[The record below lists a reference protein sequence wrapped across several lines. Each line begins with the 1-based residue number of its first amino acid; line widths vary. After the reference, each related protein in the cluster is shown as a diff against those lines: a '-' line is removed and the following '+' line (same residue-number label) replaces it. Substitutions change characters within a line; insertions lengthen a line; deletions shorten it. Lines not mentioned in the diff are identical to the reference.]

1 MSARQIEKK
10 QPVWR
15 LYFVFIVILALL
27 SIVIWKVLD
36 LQVINNETLQIQGD
50 ARTVRNDEI
59 AAHRG
64 NILDRNAQP
73 LAISTPV
80 QSLILNP
87 KEVLQHPEQWEQL
100 AAALQAID
108 VNPEILSNRI
118 RENASREFMFV
129 KRRIPPTEADR
140 VLSHGFNGVWAEE
153 EYKRFYPLGEV
164 AVHVV
169 GMANSDEV
177 GQEGVELAYDNWL
190 EGRSGSKQVLKDRN
204 GNIVSELRIN
214 EVAEP
219 GNDLVLSIDSEI
231 QFLAYKALKE
241 EVTRRYASAGTAV
254 VLNVETGEV
263 LAMVSQPSFNPN
275 NRASLSQQL
284 DGLKNRAI
292 AESLE
297 PGSTVKTFTVTA
309 ALETGLFDTQS
320 IIDTNPGYIR
330 IDRSTIRDPVN
341 YGEST
346 LERIL
351 SKSSQVG
358 ASRIALEMG
367 QEPMLDILKRVGFG
381 QSLGTGFPGESAGM
395 LADRNRWSKSEI
407 ATLAYGY
414 GFQVSPLQLAQAY
427 MVYANGGLF
436 KPVSLLKINDTDEVP
451 ATRVISAEHAAAVT
465 SMLESVVR
473 PGGGGTGTRAYIPTH
488 RVAGK
493 TGTAWYYD
501 VQRGAY
507 DDENYI
513 SLFAGFAPVSN
524 PKIVTVVT
532 IHEPQGEEYG
542 GGQVAA
548 PVFANITAGALRI
561 LNVPPDI
568 VPEEF
573 RSLSLDNTNSA
584 GLRSPIAG
592 INGGGQ

>member
-1 MSARQIEKK
+1 MSARQVEQK
-10 QPVWR
+10 QTIWR
-15 LYFVFIVILALL
+15 LYFVFLVILSLL
-27 SIVIWKVLD
+27 CIIAWKVLD

-64 NILDRNAQP
+64 NILDRNGQP

-80 QSLILNP
+80 QSLVLNP
-87 KEVLQHPEQWEQL
+87 REILRHPEQWNQL
-100 AAALQAID
+100 AESLLSID

-118 RENASREFMFV
+118 QENAGREFMFI
-129 KRRIPPTEADR
+129 KRRIPPVDADQ
-140 VLSHGFNGVWAEE
+140 VLRYGFNGVWAEE

-177 GQEGVELAYDNWL
+177 GQEGIELAYDAWL
-190 EGRSGSKQVLKDRN
+190 EGTPGSRQVLKDRN
-204 GNIVSELRIN
+204 GGIISELRIN

-219 GNDLVLSIDSEI
+219 GNDLVLSIDSQI

-241 EVTRRYASAGTAV
+241 EVTRRYARAGTAV

-275 NRASLSQQL
+275 NRANLSQQL
-284 DGLKNRAI
+284 DSLKNRAI

-309 ALETGLFDTQS
+309 ALESGLFDTDS
-320 IIDTNPGYIR
+320 IIDTSPGYIR
-330 IDRSTIRDPVN
+330 IDSSTIRDPIN

-358 ASRIALEMG
+358 ISRIALEMG

-381 QSLGTGFPGESAGM
+381 QSLGTGFPGESAG
-395 LADRNRWSKSEI
+395 LLVDHSHWSNSEI
-407 ATLAYGY
+407 ATLGYGY

-427 MVYANGGLF
+427 MVYANGGIY
-436 KPVSLLKINDTDEVP
+436 KPVSLLKVEEPDEILE
-451 ATRVISAEHAAAVT
+451 TRVISEDLAASVT
-465 SMLESVVR
+465 RMLESVVR
-473 PGGGGTGTRAYIPTH
+473 PGGGGTGTRAYIPSH

-513 SLFAGFAPVSN
+513 SLFAGFAPVSD

-568 VPEEF
+568 IPEE
-573 RSLSLDNTNSA
+573 SETLSLVGLNNVVSRSSLAINS
-584 GLRSPIAG
+584 GRVK
-592 INGGGQ
+592 

>member
-10 QPVWR
+10 QFNWR
-15 LYFVFIVILALL
+15 LYFVFMVMLSLL
-27 SIVIWKVLD
+27 SVIAWKVID
-36 LQVINNETLQIQGD
+36 LQVLNNEILQVQGD

-64 NILDRNAQP
+64 NILDRNGQP

-80 QSLILNP
+80 QSLVLNP
-87 KEVLQHPEQWEQL
+87 KEIIQHPEQWGQL
-100 AAALQAID
+100 AQALLTID
-108 VNPEILSNRI
+108 VNPDVLRNRI
-118 RENASREFMFV
+118 QENSSREFMFI
-129 KRRIPPTEADR
+129 KRRIPPAEAER
-140 VLSHGFNGVWAEE
+140 VLRHGFNGIWAEE

-177 GQEGVELAYDNWL
+177 GQEGIELAYDDWL
-190 EGRSGSKQVLKDRN
+190 EGTPGSKQVLKDRN
-204 GNIVSELRIN
+204 GAIISEVRIN
-214 EVAEP
+214 QVAEP
-219 GNDLVLSIDSEI
+219 GNDLFLSIDSEI

-241 EVTRRYASAGTAV
+241 EVTRRYAQAGTAV
-254 VLNVETGEV
+254 VLNVETGEI

-275 NRASLSQQL
+275 NRSNLSLQL

-309 ALETGLFDTQS
+309 ALESGLFS
-320 IIDTNPGYIR
+320 SENIIDTNPGYIR

-346 LERIL
+346 LQRIL

-358 ASRIALEMG
+358 ASKLALAMG
-367 QEPMLDILKRVGFG
+367 QVPMLDILKRVGFG
-381 QSLGTGFPGESAGM
+381 QSLGTGFPGESPG
-395 LADRNRWSKSEI
+395 LLVDHSRWSDSEI

-427 MVYANGGLF
+427 MIYANGGIY
-436 KPVSLLKINDTDEVP
+436 KPVSLLKVDETDEVP
-451 ATRVISAEHAAAVT
+451 DVRVISAEIAASVT
-465 SMLESVVR
+465 QMLEAVVT

-568 VPEEF
+568 IPKESEE
-573 RSLSLDNTNSA
+573 LSLKNSV
-584 GLRSPIAG
+584 LRPSLAG
-592 INGGGQ
+592 ISGGDQ

>member
-1 MSARQIEKK
+1 MSARQVEK
-10 QPVWR
+10 QQANWR
-15 LYFVFIVILALL
+15 LYFVFMVILSLL
-27 SIVIWKVLD
+27 TVIAWKVMD
-36 LQVINNETLQIQGD
+36 LQVLNNETLQVQGD
-50 ARTVRNDEI
+50 ARTVRNDVI

-64 NILDRNAQP
+64 NILDRNGQP

-80 QSLILNP
+80 QSLVLNP
-87 KEVLQHPEQWEQL
+87 KEIIQYPEQWESL
-100 AAALQAID
+100 AQALLTID
-108 VNPEILSNRI
+108 INPEVLRNRI
-118 RENASREFMFV
+118 QENASREFMFV
-129 KRRIPPTEADR
+129 KRRIPPIEAEQ
-140 VLSHGFNGVWAEE
+140 VLRHGFDGVWAEE

-177 GQEGVELAYDNWL
+177 GQEGIELAYDDWL
-190 EGRSGSKQVLKDRN
+190 EGTPGSKQVLKDRN
-204 GNIVSELRIN
+204 GAIISEVRTN
-214 EVAEP
+214 QVAEP
-219 GNDLVLSIDSEI
+219 GNDLFLSIDSEI

-241 EVTRRYASAGTAV
+241 EVTRRYANAGTAV
-254 VLNVETGEV
+254 VLDVETGEI

-275 NRASLSQQL
+275 NRLNLSQQL

-297 PGSTVKTFTVTA
+297 PGSTVKTFTITA
-309 ALETGLFDTQS
+309 ALETGLFNSES

-346 LERIL
+346 LQRIL

-358 ASRIALEMG
+358 ASKIALEMG
-367 QEPMLDILKRVGFG
+367 QDPMLDILKRVGFG
-381 QSLGTGFPGESAGM
+381 QSVGTGFPGEAAG
-395 LADRNRWSKSEI
+395 LLVDHSRWSDSEI

-427 MVYANGGLF
+427 MVYANGGIY
-436 KPVSLLKINDTDEVP
+436 KPVSLLKVDENEDVP
-451 ATRVISAEHAAAVT
+451 GVRVISADIAASVT
-465 SMLESVVR
+465 RMLEAVVT
-473 PGGGGTGTRAYIPTH
+473 PGEGGTGTRAYIPTH
-488 RVAGK
+488 TVAGK

-568 VPEEF
+568 IPEE
-573 RSLSLDNTNSA
+573 SEVLSLKNSESRPS
-584 GLRSPIAG
+584 LAG
-592 INGGGQ
+592 IGGGTR

>member
-1 MSARQIEKK
+1 MSARQLEKK
-10 QPVWR
+10 LSTWR
-15 LYFVFIVILALL
+15 LYVVFIVILSLL
-27 SIVIWKVLD
+27 SIISWKVLD
-36 LQVINNETLQIQGD
+36 LQVLNNETLQIQGD
-50 ARTVRNDEI
+50 ARTIRNDEI

-64 NILDRNAQP
+64 NILDRNGQP

-80 QSLILNP
+80 QSLVLNP
-87 KEVLQHPEQWEQL
+87 REVLQHPEQWDQFAE
-100 AAALQAID
+100 ALLSID

-118 RENASREFMFV
+118 QENASREFMFV
-129 KRRIPPTEADR
+129 KRRIPPAEADLLLR
-140 VLSHGFNGVWAEE
+140 HDFSGVWAEE
-153 EYKRFYPLGEV
+153 EYKRYYPLGEA

-177 GQEGVELAYDNWL
+177 GQEGIELAYDDWL
-190 EGRSGSKQVLKDRN
+190 EGTPGSKQVLKDRN
-204 GNIVSELRIN
+204 GAIISEVRIN

-219 GNDLVLSIDSEI
+219 GNDLILSIDSQI

-241 EVTRRYASAGTAV
+241 EVTRRYANAGTAV
-254 VLNVETGEV
+254 VLNVETGEI

-275 NRASLSQQL
+275 NRANLSQQL

-309 ALETGLFDTQS
+309 ALETGLFDTES
-320 IIDTNPGYIR
+320 IIDTSPGYIR
-330 IDRSTIRDPVN
+330 IDLSTIRDPVN

-381 QSLGTGFPGESAGM
+381 QSPGTGFPGESAG
-395 LADRNRWSKSEI
+395 LLVDHNRWSDSEI

-427 MVYANGGLF
+427 MVYASGGIY
-436 KPVSLLKINDTDEVP
+436 KPVSLLKIEESDEVLGV
-451 ATRVISAEHAAAVT
+451 RVISEELTAAVT
-465 SMLESVVR
+465 QMLETVVR
-473 PGGGGTGTRAYIPTH
+473 PGDGGTGTRAYIPSH

-493 TGTAWYYD
+493 TGTAWFYD
-501 VQRGAY
+501 VQGGGY

-513 SLFAGFAPVSN
+513 SLFAGFAPVSD

-548 PVFANITAGALRI
+548 PVFAKITAGALRI

-568 VPEEF
+568 IPDA
-573 RSLSLDNTNSA
+573 SKYLSLDALNSVGA
-584 GLRSPIAG
+584 GSSIARNSG
-592 INGGGQ
+592 VGQ

>member
-1 MSARQIEKK
+1 MSARQIEK
-10 QPVWR
+10 QHSSWR
-15 LYFVFIVILALL
+15 LYFVFMVILSLL
-27 SIVIWKVLD
+27 SIIAWKVMD
-36 LQVINNETLQIQGD
+36 LQVLNNEVLQLQGD
-50 ARTVRNDEI
+50 ARTVRNDVI

-64 NILDRNAQP
+64 NILDRNGEP

-80 QSLILNP
+80 QSLVLNP
-87 KEVLQHPEQWEQL
+87 KEIIRHPDQWEQL
-100 AAALQAID
+100 SEILRSID
-108 VNPEILSNRI
+108 VNTDVLGNRI
-118 RENASREFMFV
+118 QENANREFMFI
-129 KRRIPPTEADR
+129 KRRIPPAEAEL
-140 VLSHGFNGVWAEE
+140 VLSHGFEGVWAEE

-177 GQEGVELAYDNWL
+177 GQEGVELAYDDWL
-190 EGRSGSKQVLKDRN
+190 EGTPGSKQVLKDRN
-204 GNIVSELRIN
+204 GSIISELRIN
-214 EVAEP
+214 RVAEP
-219 GNDLVLSIDSEI
+219 GNDLVLSIDSQI

-254 VLNVETGEV
+254 VLDVETGEI

-275 NRASLSQQL
+275 NRINLSQQL

-309 ALETGLFDTQS
+309 ALETGLFDTES
-320 IIDTNPGYIR
+320 IIDTGPGYIR
-330 IDRSTIRDPVN
+330 IDRATIRDPVN
-341 YGEST
+341 YGESN

-351 SKSSQVG
+351 AKSSQVG
-358 ASRIALEMG
+358 ASRLALEMG
-367 QEPMLDILKRVGFG
+367 QEPMLDVLKRVGFG
-381 QSLGTGFPGESAGM
+381 QSVGTGFPGESAGM
-395 LADRNRWSKSEI
+395 LVDHARWSNSEI

-427 MVYANGGLF
+427 MVYANDGMF
-436 KPVSLLKINDTDEVP
+436 KPVTLLKVNPEDEIP
-451 ATRVISAEHAAAVT
+451 ATRVISAELARSVT
-465 SMLESVVR
+465 SMLEAVVR
-473 PGGGGTGTRAYIPTH
+473 PGGGGTGTRAYIPSH

-501 VQRGAY
+501 VERGAY

-513 SLFAGFAPVSN
+513 SLFAGFAPVTN

-561 LNVPPDI
+561 LNVAPDI
-568 VPEEF
+568 IPEAGNNLGSATARTELNSSLVSSNR
-573 RSLSLDNTNSA
+573 RS
-584 GLRSPIAG
+584 
-592 INGGGQ
+592 Q

>member
-1 MSARQIEKK
+1 MSARQVEKK
-10 QPVWR
+10 QTIWR
-15 LYFVFIVILALL
+15 LYFVFIVILSLL
-27 SIVIWKVLD
+27 SVIAWKVMD
-36 LQVINNETLQIQGD
+36 LQVLNNETLQLQGD

-64 NILDRNAQP
+64 NILDRNGQP

-80 QSLILNP
+80 QSLVLNP
-87 KEVLQHPEQWEQL
+87 KEIVQHPEQWEQL
-100 AAALQAID
+100 AQALRTID
-108 VNPEILSNRI
+108 VNPEVLRNRI
-118 RENASREFMFV
+118 QENSTREFMFV
-129 KRRIPPTEADR
+129 KRRIPPTEAEQ
-140 VLSHGFNGVWAEE
+140 VLRFGFDGIWAEE

-177 GQEGVELAYDNWL
+177 GQEGIELAYDDWL
-190 EGRSGSKQVLKDRN
+190 EGTPGSKQVLKDRN
-204 GNIVSELRIN
+204 GAIISEVRIN
-214 EVAEP
+214 QVAEP
-219 GNDLVLSIDSEI
+219 GNDLVLSIDSQI

-241 EVTRRYASAGTAV
+241 EVTRRYANAGTAV
-254 VLNVETGEV
+254 VLNVETGEI
-263 LAMVSQPSFNPN
+263 LAMVSQPSYNPN
-275 NRASLSQQL
+275 NRSNLGQQL

-309 ALETGLFDTQS
+309 ALESGLFDSES

-346 LERIL
+346 LQRIL

-367 QEPMLDILKRVGFG
+367 QDPMLDILKRVGFG
-381 QSLGTGFPGESAGM
+381 QSLGTGFPGEAAGI
-395 LADRNRWSKSEI
+395 LVDHSRWSDSEI

-427 MVYANGGLF
+427 MVYANGGIY
-436 KPVSLLKINDTDEVP
+436 KPVSLLKVDESDEILEE
-451 ATRVISAEHAAAVT
+451 RVISADVAASVT
-465 SMLESVVR
+465 EMLEAVVT

-513 SLFAGFAPVSN
+513 SLFAGFAPVSD

-568 VPEEF
+568 IPEE
-573 RSLSLDNTNSA
+573 SEVLSLNNASA
-584 GLRSPIAG
+584 RPSLAG
-592 INGGGQ
+592 ISGEDR

>member
-1 MSARQIEKK
+1 MSARQAAKK
-10 QPVWR
+10 HTSWR
-15 LYFVFIVILALL
+15 LYFVFMVILSLL
-27 SIVIWKVLD
+27 STIAWKVLD
-36 LQVINNETLQIQGD
+36 LQVINNETLQFQGD
-50 ARTVRNDEI
+50 ARTVRNDVI

-64 NILDRNAQP
+64 NILDRNGQP

-80 QSLILNP
+80 QSLVLNP
-87 KEVLQHPEQWEQL
+87 REILQYPEQWDRFAE
-100 AAALQAID
+100 ALLSININPD
-108 VNPEILSNRI
+108 VLRNRI
-118 RENASREFMFV
+118 QENAGREFMFI
-129 KRRIPPTEADR
+129 KRRIPPVEANQ
-140 VLSHGFNGVWAEE
+140 VLRHSFNGVWAEE

-169 GMANSDEV
+169 GLANSDEV
-177 GQEGVELAYDNWL
+177 GQEGVELAYDDWL
-190 EGRSGSKQVLKDRN
+190 EGTPGSKQVLKDRN
-204 GNIVSELRIN
+204 GSIISELRIN
-214 EVAEP
+214 QVAEP

-241 EVTRRYASAGTAV
+241 EVTRRYANAGTAV
-254 VLNVETGEV
+254 VLNVETGEI
-263 LAMVSQPSFNPN
+263 LAMVSQPSYNPN
-275 NRASLSQQL
+275 NRANLSQQL

-292 AESLE
+292 AEALE

-309 ALETGLFDTQS
+309 ALESGLFDTES
-320 IIDTNPGYIR
+320 IIDTSPGYIR
-330 IDRSTIRDPVN
+330 IDRSVIRDPVN

-358 ASRIALEMG
+358 ASRIALAMG
-367 QEPMLDILKRVGFG
+367 QEPMLDVLRREGFG
-381 QSLGTGFPGESAGM
+381 QSLGTGFPGESAG
-395 LADRNRWSKSEI
+395 LLVNHNRWSDSEI

-427 MVYANGGLF
+427 MVYANGGIY
-436 KPVSLLKINDTDEVP
+436 KPVSLLKIEDADNVP
-451 ATRVISAEHAAAVT
+451 GIRVISEDIVASVT
-465 SMLESVVR
+465 QMLESVVR
-473 PGGGGTGTRAYIPTH
+473 PGGGGTGTRAYIPSH

-501 VQRGAY
+501 VQRGGY

-532 IHEPQGEEYG
+532 IHEPQGKEYG

-568 VPEEF
+568 ISNASE
-573 RSLSLDNTNSA
+573 SLSLEGLNSA
-584 GLRSPIAG
+584 ASRPSLAGLS
-592 INGGGQ
+592 GGRQ

>member
-1 MSARQIEKK
+1 M
-10 QPVWR
+10 
-15 LYFVFIVILALL
+15 FI
-27 SIVIWKVLD
+27 
-36 LQVINNETLQIQGD
+36 
-50 ARTVRNDEI
+50 
-59 AAHRG
+59 
-64 NILDRNAQP
+64 
-73 LAISTPV
+73 
-80 QSLILNP
+80 
-87 KEVLQHPEQWEQL
+87 
-100 AAALQAID
+100 
-108 VNPEILSNRI
+108 
-118 RENASREFMFV
+118 
-129 KRRIPPTEADR
+129 KRRIPPVEADQ
-140 VLSHGFNGVWAEE
+140 VLRYGFNGVWAEE

-177 GQEGVELAYDNWL
+177 GQEGIELAYDDWL
-190 EGRSGSKQVLKDRN
+190 EGTPGSRQVLKDRN
-204 GNIVSELRIN
+204 GGIISELRIN

-219 GNDLVLSIDSEI
+219 GNDLVLSIDSQI

-275 NRASLSQQL
+275 NRANLSQQL

-292 AESLE
+292 AEALE

-309 ALETGLFDTQS
+309 ALETGLFDTDS
-320 IIDTNPGYIR
+320 IIDTSPGYIR
-330 IDRSTIRDPVN
+330 IDSSTIRDPVN

-358 ASRIALEMG
+358 VSRIALEMG
-367 QEPMLDILKRVGFG
+367 QEAMLDILKRVGFG
-381 QSLGTGFPGESAGM
+381 QSLGTGFPGESAG
-395 LADRNRWSKSEI
+395 LLVDHSRWSNSEI
-407 ATLAYGY
+407 ATLGYGY

-427 MVYANGGLF
+427 MVYANGGIY
-436 KPVSLLKINDTDEVP
+436 KPVSLLKVEEADEILE
-451 ATRVISAEHAAAVT
+451 TRVIREDLVASVT
-465 SMLESVVR
+465 RMLESVVR
-473 PGGGGTGTRAYIPTH
+473 PGGGGTGTRAYIPSH

-513 SLFAGFAPVSN
+513 SLFAGFAPVSD

-532 IHEPQGEEYG
+532 INEPQGEEYG

-548 PVFANITAGALRI
+548 PVFAIITAGALRI

-568 VPEEF
+568 IPEE
-573 RSLSLDNTNSA
+573 SETLSLDGLNSA
-584 GLRSPIAG
+584 VSRPSLA
-592 INGGGQ
+592 INSGRVQ

>member
-1 MSARQIEKK
+1 MSARQVEKK
-10 QPVWR
+10 QAIWR
-15 LYFVFIVILALL
+15 LYFVFMVILSLL
-27 SIVIWKVLD
+27 SIIAWKVLD
-36 LQVINNETLQIQGD
+36 LQIINNETLQIQGD

-64 NILDRNAQP
+64 NILDRNGQP

-80 QSLILNP
+80 QSLVLNP
-87 KEVLQHPEQWEQL
+87 KEILQYPEQWDQL
-100 AAALQAID
+100 AAAMLTID
-108 VNPEILSNRI
+108 VNPEVLHNRI
-118 RENASREFMFV
+118 QENTSREFMFV
-129 KRRIPPTEADR
+129 KRRIPPLEADQ
-140 VLSHGFNGVWAEE
+140 VLQYGFNGVWAEE
-153 EYKRFYPLGEV
+153 EYKRYYPLGEV

-177 GQEGVELAYDNWL
+177 GQEGIELAYDDWL
-190 EGRSGSKQVLKDRN
+190 EGTPGSKQVLKDRN
-204 GNIVSELRIN
+204 GAIISEVRIN

-219 GNDLVLSIDSEI
+219 GNDLVLSIDSQI

-241 EVTRRYASAGTAV
+241 EVTRRYANAGTAV
-254 VLNVETGEV
+254 VLNVETGEI

-275 NRASLSQQL
+275 NRANLSQQL

-309 ALETGLFDTQS
+309 ALETGLFDTES
-320 IIDTNPGYIR
+320 IIDTGPGYIR

-346 LERIL
+346 LQRIL

-358 ASRIALEMG
+358 ATRIALEMG

-381 QSLGTGFPGESAGM
+381 QSLGTGFPGESAG
-395 LADRNRWSKSEI
+395 LLVNHNRWSNSEI

-427 MVYANGGLF
+427 MVYANGGIF
-436 KPVSLLKINDTDEVP
+436 KPVSLLKVEDSDEVLGV
-451 ATRVISAEHAAAVT
+451 RVISEELTASVT
-465 SMLESVVR
+465 QMLEAVVT

-493 TGTAWYYD
+493 TGTAWFYD
-501 VQRGAY
+501 VQGGGY

-513 SLFAGFAPVSN
+513 SLFAGFAPVSD

-568 VPEEF
+568 ISNASEN
-573 RSLSLDNTNSA
+573 LSLNEFNSTGRRA
-584 GLRSPIAG
+584 SLARSS
-592 INGGGQ
+592 GGGQ

>member
-10 QPVWR
+10 QSNWR
-15 LYFVFIVILALL
+15 LYFVFMVILSLL
-27 SIVIWKVLD
+27 SVIAWKVMD
-36 LQVINNETLQIQGD
+36 LQVLNNEILQVQGD

-64 NILDRNAQP
+64 NILDRNGQP

-80 QSLILNP
+80 QSLVLNP
-87 KEVLQHPEQWEQL
+87 KEIVQHPEQWGQL
-100 AAALQAID
+100 AQALLSID
-108 VNPEILSNRI
+108 INPEVLRNRI
-118 RENASREFMFV
+118 QENSTREFMFV
-129 KRRIPPTEADR
+129 KRRIPPAEAER
-140 VLSHGFNGVWAEE
+140 VLRHGFNGIWAEE

-177 GQEGVELAYDNWL
+177 GQEGIELAYDDWL
-190 EGRSGSKQVLKDRN
+190 EGTPGSKQVLKDRN
-204 GNIVSELRIN
+204 GAIISEVRIN
-214 EVAEP
+214 QVAEP
-219 GNDLVLSIDSEI
+219 GNDLFLSIDSEI

-241 EVTRRYASAGTAV
+241 EVTRRYAQAGTAV
-254 VLNVETGEV
+254 VLNVETGEI

-275 NRASLSQQL
+275 NRSNLSQQL

-297 PGSTVKTFTVTA
+297 PGSTVKTFTITA
-309 ALETGLFDTQS
+309 ALESGLFNSES

-346 LERIL
+346 LQRIL

-358 ASRIALEMG
+358 ASKLALAMG

-381 QSLGTGFPGESAGM
+381 QSLGTGFPGESAG
-395 LADRNRWSKSEI
+395 LLVDHSRWSDSEI

-427 MVYANGGLF
+427 MVYANGGIY
-436 KPVSLLKINDTDEVP
+436 KPVSLLRVDEENQVP
-451 ATRVISAEHAAAVT
+451 GVRVISAEIAASVT
-465 SMLESVVR
+465 QMLEAVVT

-507 DDENYI
+507 DDGNYI

-524 PKIVTVVT
+524 PRIVTVVT

-568 VPEEF
+568 IPEE
-573 RSLSLDNTNSA
+573 SEVLSLKNSV
-584 GLRSPIAG
+584 LRPSLAG
-592 INGGGQ
+592 ISGGDQ

>member
-1 MSARQIEKK
+1 MSARQVENK
-10 QPVWR
+10 QAVWR
-15 LYFVFIVILALL
+15 LHFVFIVILSLL
-27 SIVIWKVLD
+27 SIIVWKVLD

-64 NILDRNAQP
+64 NILDRNGQP

-80 QSLILNP
+80 QSLVLNP
-87 KEVLQHPEQWEQL
+87 REILQYSEQWDQL
-100 AAALQAID
+100 AEALLTID
-108 VNPEILSNRI
+108 VNPEVLRNRI
-118 RENASREFMFV
+118 QENASREFMFV
-129 KRRIPPTEADR
+129 KRRIPPSEANK
-140 VLSHGFNGVWAEE
+140 VLRYGFNGVWAEE

-177 GQEGVELAYDNWL
+177 GQEGIELAYDNWL
-190 EGRSGSKQVLKDRN
+190 EGTPGSKQVLKDRN
-204 GNIVSELRIN
+204 GGIISELRIN

-219 GNDLVLSIDSEI
+219 GNDLILSIDSQI

-241 EVTRRYASAGTAV
+241 EVTRRYATSGTAV
-254 VLNVETGEV
+254 VLNVETGEI

-275 NRASLSQQL
+275 NRTNLSQQL
-284 DGLKNRAI
+284 NGLKNRAI

-309 ALETGLFDTQS
+309 ALETGLFNTES
-320 IIDTNPGYIR
+320 IIDTTPGYIR

-358 ASRIALEMG
+358 ASRIALTIG

-381 QSLGTGFPGESAGM
+381 RSLGTGFPGESAG
-395 LADRNRWSKSEI
+395 LLVNHLRWSNSEI

-427 MVYANGGLF
+427 MVYANRGIY
-436 KPVSLLKINDTDEVP
+436 KPVSLLKIEDSDDVP
-451 ATRVISAEHAAAVT
+451 ETRVISEELAASVT
-465 SMLESVVR
+465 QMLETAVR
-473 PGGGGTGTRAYIPTH
+473 PNAGGTGTRAYIPSH

-493 TGTAWYYD
+493 TGTAWHYD

-507 DDENYI
+507 DHENYI

-532 IHEPQGEEYG
+532 VHEPQGEEYG

-568 VPEEF
+568 IPDE
-573 RSLSLDNTNSA
+573 SGTLSLDGLNSA
-584 GLRSPIAG
+584 GSRTSLVGFNRRD
-592 INGGGQ
+592 Q

>member
-1 MSARQIEKK
+1 MSARQSEK
-10 QPVWR
+10 QQANGR
-15 LYFVFIVILALL
+15 LYFVFMVILSLL
-27 SIVIWKVLD
+27 SVIAWKVMD
-36 LQVINNETLQIQGD
+36 LQVLNNETLLVQGD
-50 ARTVRNDEI
+50 ARTVRNDVI

-64 NILDRNAQP
+64 NILDRNGQP

-80 QSLILNP
+80 QSLVLNP
-87 KEVLQHPEQWEQL
+87 KEIVRHPEQWEQL
-100 AAALQAID
+100 SQALLAID
-108 VNPEILSNRI
+108 INPEVLRNRI
-118 RENASREFMFV
+118 QENASREFMFV
-129 KRRIPPTEADR
+129 KRRIPPTEAEQ
-140 VLSHGFNGVWAEE
+140 VLRHGFNGVWAEE

-177 GQEGVELAYDNWL
+177 GQEGIELAYDDWL
-190 EGRSGSKQVLKDRN
+190 EGTPGSKQVLKDRN
-204 GNIVSELRIN
+204 GAIISEARIN
-214 EVAEP
+214 QVAEP
-219 GNDLVLSIDSEI
+219 GNDLFLSINSQI

-241 EVTRRYASAGTAV
+241 EVTRRYANAGTAV
-254 VLNVETGEV
+254 VLNVETGEI

-275 NRASLSQQL
+275 NRLNLSQQL

-309 ALETGLFDTQS
+309 ALETGLFNSES

-346 LERIL
+346 LQRIL

-358 ASRIALEMG
+358 ASKIALEMG
-367 QEPMLDILKRVGFG
+367 QDPILDILKRVGFG
-381 QSLGTGFPGESAGM
+381 QSLGTGFPGEAAG
-395 LADRNRWSKSEI
+395 LLIDHSRWSDSEI

-427 MVYANGGLF
+427 MVYANGGIY
-436 KPVSLLKINDTDEVP
+436 KPVSLLKVDEHEEVP
-451 ATRVISAEHAAAVT
+451 GVRVISADIAASVT
-465 SMLESVVR
+465 QMLEAVVT

-513 SLFAGFAPVSN
+513 SLFAGFAPVSD

-561 LNVPPDI
+561 LNVAPDI
-568 VPEEF
+568 IPEE
-573 RSLSLDNTNSA
+573 SEVLSLESSA
-584 GLRSPIAG
+584 SGPSLAG
-592 INGGGQ
+592 ISGEDR

>member
-1 MSARQIEKK
+1 MSAGQVEKK
-10 QPVWR
+10 QTTWR
-15 LYFVFIVILALL
+15 LYFVFIVILSLL
-27 SIVIWKVLD
+27 SVIAWKVMD
-36 LQVINNETLQIQGD
+36 LQVLNNETLQIQGD
-50 ARTVRNDEI
+50 ARTVRNVEI

-64 NILDRNAQP
+64 NILDRNGQP

-80 QSLILNP
+80 QSLVLNP
-87 KEVLQHPEQWEQL
+87 KEIVQHPEQWEQL
-100 AAALQAID
+100 AQALITID
-108 VNPEILSNRI
+108 VNPEVLRNRI
-118 RENASREFMFV
+118 QENSTREFMFV
-129 KRRIPPTEADR
+129 KRRIPPAEAEK
-140 VLSHGFNGVWAEE
+140 VLRYGFNGIWAEE

-169 GMANSDEV
+169 GMAGSDEV
-177 GQEGVELAYDNWL
+177 GQEGIELAYDDWL
-190 EGRSGSKQVLKDRN
+190 EGTPGSKQVLKDRN
-204 GNIVSELRIN
+204 GAIISEVRIN
-214 EVAEP
+214 QVAEP
-219 GNDLVLSIDSEI
+219 GNDLVLSIDSQI

-241 EVTRRYASAGTAV
+241 EVTRRYANAGTAV
-254 VLNVETGEV
+254 VLNVETGEI
-263 LAMVSQPSFNPN
+263 LAMVSQPSYNPN
-275 NRASLSQQL
+275 NRSNLGQQL

-309 ALETGLFDTQS
+309 ALETGLFDTES

-346 LERIL
+346 LQRIL

-358 ASRIALEMG
+358 ASKIALAMG
-367 QEPMLDILKRVGFG
+367 QDPMLDILKRVGFG
-381 QSLGTGFPGESAGM
+381 QSLGTGFPGESAG
-395 LADRNRWSKSEI
+395 LLVNHSRWSDSEI

-427 MVYANGGLF
+427 MVYANGGIY
-436 KPVSLLKINDTDEVP
+436 KPVSLLKVDETDEVP
-451 ATRVISAEHAAAVT
+451 GVRVISADVAASVT
-465 SMLESVVR
+465 QMLEAVVT

-501 VQRGAY
+501 VQRGGY

-513 SLFAGFAPVSN
+513 SLFAGFAPVSD

-532 IHEPQGEEYG
+532 IHEPQGKEYG

-568 VPEEF
+568 IPEE
-573 RSLSLDNTNSA
+573 SEVLSLKSA
-584 GLRSPIAG
+584 VARPSLALVR
-592 INGGGQ
+592 GGDR

>member
-1 MSARQIEKK
+1 MSARQVEK
-10 QPVWR
+10 QQANWR
-15 LYFVFIVILALL
+15 LYFVFMVILSLL
-27 SIVIWKVLD
+27 TVIAWKVMD
-36 LQVINNETLQIQGD
+36 LQVLNNETLQVQGD
-50 ARTVRNDEI
+50 ARTVRNDVI

-64 NILDRNAQP
+64 NILDRNGQP

-80 QSLILNP
+80 QSLVLNP
-87 KEVLQHPEQWEQL
+87 KEIIQYPEQWESL
-100 AAALQAID
+100 AQALLTID
-108 VNPEILSNRI
+108 INPEVLRNRI
-118 RENASREFMFV
+118 QENASREFMFV
-129 KRRIPPTEADR
+129 KRRIPPIEAEQ
-140 VLSHGFNGVWAEE
+140 VLRHGFDGLWAEE

-177 GQEGVELAYDNWL
+177 GQEGIELAYDDWL
-190 EGRSGSKQVLKDRN
+190 EGTPGSRQVLKDRN
-204 GNIVSELRIN
+204 GAIISEVRTN
-214 EVAEP
+214 QVAEP
-219 GNDLVLSIDSEI
+219 GNDLFLSIDSEI

-241 EVTRRYASAGTAV
+241 EVTRRYANAGTAV
-254 VLNVETGEV
+254 VLDVETGEI

-275 NRASLSQQL
+275 NRLNLSQQL

-297 PGSTVKTFTVTA
+297 PGSTVKTFTITA
-309 ALETGLFDTQS
+309 ALETGLFNSES

-346 LERIL
+346 LQRIL

-358 ASRIALEMG
+358 ASKIALEMG
-367 QEPMLDILKRVGFG
+367 QDPMLDILKRVGFG
-381 QSLGTGFPGESAGM
+381 QSVGTGFPGEAAG
-395 LADRNRWSKSEI
+395 LLVDHSRWSDSEI

-427 MVYANGGLF
+427 MVYANGGIY
-436 KPVSLLKINDTDEVP
+436 KPVSLLKVDENEDDPGV
-451 ATRVISAEHAAAVT
+451 RVISADIAASVT
-465 SMLESVVR
+465 RMLEAVVT
-473 PGGGGTGTRAYIPTH
+473 PGEGGTGTRAYIPTH
-488 RVAGK
+488 TVAGK

-568 VPEEF
+568 IPEE
-573 RSLSLDNTNSA
+573 SEVLSLKNSESRPSLA
-584 GLRSPIAG
+584 AI
-592 INGGGQ
+592 GGGAL

>member
-1 MSARQIEKK
+1 MSVSTIEKN
-10 QPVWR
+10 QVWR
-15 LYFVFIVILALL
+15 LYFVFFVIFSLIGITA
-27 SIVIWKVLD
+27 WKVFD
-36 LQVINNETLQIQGD
+36 LQVINNEVLQRQGD
-50 ARTVRNDEI
+50 ARTVRNDVI

-64 NILDRNAQP
+64 NILDRNGQP

-80 QSLILNP
+80 QSLVLNP
-87 KEVLQHPEQWEQL
+87 RQVLQHPEEWDQL
-100 AAALQAID
+100 ALAITAIGL
-108 VNPEILSNRI
+108 NPEVLRA
-118 RENASREFMFV
+118 RLEANATREFMFL
-129 KRRIPPTEADR
+129 KRRIPPAEAQL
-140 VLSHGFNGVWAEE
+140 VLRHGFTGVWAEE

-169 GMANSDEV
+169 GMANADEV
-177 GQEGVELAYDNWL
+177 GQEGMELAYDEWL
-190 EGRSGSKQVLKDRN
+190 QGSPGSKQVLKDRN
-204 GNIVSELRIN
+204 GGIIREVKIN
-214 EVAEP
+214 EVAQP
-219 GNDLVLSIDSEI
+219 GNDLFLSIDSQI

-275 NRASLSQQL
+275 NRNSLTEQL
-284 DGLKNRAI
+284 AGLKNRAI

-297 PGSTVKTFTVTA
+297 PGSTAKAFTITA
-309 ALETGLFDTQS
+309 ALESGLFDTES

-330 IDRSTIRDPVN
+330 VDSSTIRDPVN
-341 YGEST
+341 YGPSN

-358 ASRIALEMG
+358 ATKLALAMG
-367 QEPMLDILKRVGFG
+367 QEPMLDMLQRVGFG
-381 QSLGTGFPGESAGM
+381 QAPGTGFPGESAGM
-395 LADRNRWSKSEI
+395 LPNRTRWSKSEI

-414 GFQVSPLQLAQAY
+414 GFQASPLQIAQAY
-427 MVYANGGLF
+427 MVFANGGIF
-436 KPVSLLKINDTDEVP
+436 KPISLLRVDSRDQVQG
-451 ATRVISAEHAAAVT
+451 TRVISEELAATVT
-465 SMLESVVR
+465 SMMESVVA

-493 TGTAWYYD
+493 TGTAWFYD
-501 VQRGAY
+501 VQNGGY

-513 SLFAGFAPVSN
+513 SLFAGFAPVTN

-548 PVFANITAGALRI
+548 PVFAEITAGALRM
-561 LNVPPDI
+561 LNVPPDLLM
-568 VPEEF
+568 EEDSQLSD
-573 RSLSLDNTNSA
+573 RPATTGVRQVSLT
-584 GLRSPIAG
+584 
-592 INGGGQ
+592 GGAAQ

>member
-10 QPVWR
+10 LSSWR
-15 LYFVFIVILALL
+15 LYVVFTVILSLL
-27 SIVIWKVLD
+27 SIISWKVLD
-36 LQVINNETLQIQGD
+36 LQVLNNETLQIQGD
-50 ARTVRNDEI
+50 ARTIRNDVI

-64 NILDRNAQP
+64 NILDRNGQP

-80 QSLILNP
+80 QSLVLNP
-87 KEVLQHPEQWEQL
+87 REFLQHPEQWSQFAE
-100 AAALQAID
+100 ALLSID

-118 RENASREFMFV
+118 RENSRREFMFV
-129 KRRIPPTEADR
+129 KRRIPPSEADL
-140 VLSHGFNGVWAEE
+140 VLRHGFNGVWAEE
-153 EYKRFYPLGEV
+153 EYKRYYPLGEV

-169 GMANSDEV
+169 GMANSDEA
-177 GQEGVELAYDNWL
+177 GQEGIELAYDDWL
-190 EGRSGSKQVLKDRN
+190 EGTPGSKQVLKDRN
-204 GNIVSELRIN
+204 GAIIREVRIN

-219 GNDLVLSIDSEI
+219 GNDLILSIDSQI

-241 EVTRRYASAGTAV
+241 EVARRYANAGTAV
-254 VLNVETGEV
+254 VLNVETGEI

-275 NRASLSQQL
+275 NRANLSQQL

-309 ALETGLFDTQS
+309 ALETGLFDTES
-320 IIDTNPGYIR
+320 IIDTSPGYIR
-330 IDRSTIRDPVN
+330 IDRSIIRDPVN

-358 ASRIALEMG
+358 ASRVALEMG
-367 QEPMLDILKRVGFG
+367 QEPMLDILNRVGFG
-381 QSLGTGFPGESAGM
+381 QSPGTGFPGESAG
-395 LADRNRWSKSEI
+395 LLVDHNRWSNSEI

-427 MVYANGGLF
+427 MVYANGGIY
-436 KPVSLLKINDTDEVP
+436 KPVSLLKIEESDEVLGV
-451 ATRVISAEHAAAVT
+451 RVISEELTASVT
-465 SMLESVVR
+465 QMLETVVT
-473 PGGGGTGTRAYIPTH
+473 PGGGGTGTRAYIPSH

-493 TGTAWYYD
+493 TGTAWFYD
-501 VQRGAY
+501 VQGGGY

-513 SLFAGFAPVSN
+513 SLFAGFAPVSD

-548 PVFANITAGALRI
+548 PVFAKITAGALRI

-568 VPEEF
+568 TPDTSEY
-573 RSLSLDNTNSA
+573 LSLGAINNVRAGSTVASNS
-584 GLRSPIAG
+584 GVE
-592 INGGGQ
+592 Q

>member
-1 MSARQIEKK
+1 MSARQVEK
-10 QPVWR
+10 QQANWR
-15 LYFVFIVILALL
+15 LYFVFMVILSLL
-27 SIVIWKVLD
+27 TVIAWKVMD
-36 LQVINNETLQIQGD
+36 LQVLNNETLQVQGD
-50 ARTVRNDEI
+50 ARTVRNDVI

-64 NILDRNAQP
+64 NILDRNGQP

-80 QSLILNP
+80 QSLVLNP
-87 KEVLQHPEQWEQL
+87 KEIIQYPEQWESL
-100 AAALQAID
+100 AQVLLTID
-108 VNPEILSNRI
+108 INPEVLRNRI
-118 RENASREFMFV
+118 QENASREFMFV
-129 KRRIPPTEADR
+129 KRRIPPIEAEQ
-140 VLSHGFNGVWAEE
+140 VLRHGFDGVWAEE

-177 GQEGVELAYDNWL
+177 GQEGIELAYDDWL
-190 EGRSGSKQVLKDRN
+190 EGTPGSKQVLKDRN
-204 GNIVSELRIN
+204 GAIISEVRTN
-214 EVAEP
+214 QVAEP
-219 GNDLVLSIDSEI
+219 GNDLFLSIDSEI

-241 EVTRRYASAGTAV
+241 EVTRRYANAGTAV
-254 VLNVETGEV
+254 VLDVETGEI

-275 NRASLSQQL
+275 NRLNLSQQL

-297 PGSTVKTFTVTA
+297 PGSTVKTFTITA
-309 ALETGLFDTQS
+309 ALETGLFNSES

-346 LERIL
+346 LQRIL

-358 ASRIALEMG
+358 ASKIALEMG
-367 QEPMLDILKRVGFG
+367 QDPMLDILKRVGFG
-381 QSLGTGFPGESAGM
+381 QSVGTGFPGEAAG
-395 LADRNRWSKSEI
+395 LLVDHSRWSDSEI

-427 MVYANGGLF
+427 MVYANGGIY
-436 KPVSLLKINDTDEVP
+436 KPVSLLKVDENEDVP
-451 ATRVISAEHAAAVT
+451 GVRVISADIAASVT
-465 SMLESVVR
+465 RMLEAVVT
-473 PGGGGTGTRAYIPTH
+473 PGEGGTGTRAYVPTH
-488 RVAGK
+488 TVAGK

-568 VPEEF
+568 IPEE
-573 RSLSLDNTNSA
+573 SEVLSLKNSESRPS
-584 GLRSPIAG
+584 LAG
-592 INGGGQ
+592 IGGGTR